1 VTGPVRDPYL
11 HVAELLE
18 RQGAPVVTAKQMRD
32 AAVLATAMLAALG
45 YSPAVVGDATH
56 PTVLKG
62 LALLDTLRPQPVRGG
77 DPR

>member
-18 RQGAPVVTAKQMRD
+18 RPGQPRVTAKQMLD
-32 AAVLATAMLAALG
+32 AAVLAAAMLADLG

-77 DPR
+77 EPR